1 MSEPVAYEHPKS
13 QRPSRIRRAVATT
26 GILGALTYGGIAFAA
41 APAQADPSDS
51 GRSSMAEQSRMP
63 LVSPGLG
70 PYDAVS
76 SGS

>member
-1 MSEPVAYEHPKS
+1 MSESAASEHPKP

-51 GRSSMAEQSRMP
+51 GRSSMTEQSWTP
-63 LVSPGLG
+63 LVSPGIG
-70 PYDAVS
+70 PHDAVS